1 MEERVARTKFLRVKC
16 PDCENVQVIFSHP
29 STVVK
34 CLVCGRTLAIPTGG
48 KGEIL
53 AEILEV
59 LE

>member
-1 MEERVARTKFLRVKC
+1 MKVRSRFLKVKC
-16 PDCENVQVIFSHP
+16 PDCENVQIIFSHP

-48 KGEIL
+48 KGEIKGK
-53 AEILEV
+53 IIEV

>member
-1 MEERVARTKFLRVKC
+1 MKVRSRFLRVKC
-16 PDCENVQVIFSHP
+16 PDCENVQIIFSHP

-48 KGEIL
+48 KGEIKGK
-53 AEILEV
+53 IIEV